1 VSRAYRADYQIIL
14 SFESKRAVANLARP
28 DDGDSS
34 LQSQRILNLRTGS
47 ARHPRE

>member
-1 VSRAYRADYQIIL
+1 
-14 SFESKRAVANLARP
+14 LARP

-47 ARHPRE
+47 ARNHPCISNIRR